1 MSRNKMRPVSP
12 GEVLREQLEEID
24 MSASAL
30 ASRLNVPPNRVT
42 AILNEERA
50 VSPDTALR
58 LGRFFGTTPEFW
70 LGLQTAYDLRKAEIN
85 APRDIAAIVPRR
97 AS

>member
-1 MSRNKMRPVSP
+1 MSRHKMRPVSP

-24 MSASAL
+24 MSARAL
-30 ASRLNVPPNRVT
+30 AARLKVPPNRIT

-58 LGRFFGTTPEFW
+58 LGKFFGTTPEFW
-70 LGLQTAYDLRKAEIN
+70 LGLQQAYDLRKAELEISD
-85 APRDIAAIVPRR
+85 DIAAIVPRK

>member
-1 MSRNKMRPVSP
+1 MSRHKMRPVSP

-30 ASRLNVPPNRVT
+30 AARLKVPPNRIT
-42 AILNEERA
+42 TILNEERS

-70 LGLQTAYDLRKAEIN
+70 LGLQQAYDLRKAELEMS
-85 APRDIAAIVPRR
+85 DDVAAIVPRK

>member
-1 MSRNKMRPVSP
+1 MSRHKMRPVSP

-30 ASRLNVPPNRVT
+30 AARLNVPPNRIT

-58 LGRFFGTTPEFW
+58 LGKFFGTTPEFW
-70 LGLQTAYDLRKAEIN
+70 LGLQQAYDLRKAELKISD
-85 APRDIAAIVPRR
+85 DIAAIVPRK